1 MKAATIAPRTPE
13 HNGDVESA
21 HRHLKEALL
30 QALALRGSRAFV
42 TFCEYEAWLRAVLRE
57 RNAVRSQRLAEE
69 HGRMRP
75 LPPIRLPE
83 YEELVGQVSR
93 EALVRVGKQ
102 AYSVPARY
110 IGQRV
115 RVRAEELWLSFYWG
129 QECIERVERQP
140 GSSQGVYIN
149 WRHVL
154 PQLRGRPGAMLRWRH
169 RACLFP
175 GAPWRQAY
183 DSLVASVGERR
194 AEREYLGLLALAMDH
209 GQEPIEAL
217 LALIQP
223 LSLEA
228 VQARLGLLEEPAA
241 AHKIIAVDFQAELGH
256 YDGLLS
262 SALQAAS
269 AEPEEV
275 IHVR

>member
-1 MKAATIAPRTPE
+1 
-13 HNGDVESA
+13 
-21 HRHLKEALL
+21 
-30 QALALRGSRAFV
+30 
-42 TFCEYEAWLRAVLRE
+42 
-57 RNAVRSQRLAEE
+57 
-69 HGRMRP
+69 MRP

-115 RVRAEELWLSFYWG
+115 RVRAEELWLSFYCG

-140 GSSQGVYIN
+140 GSSQGVYVN

-154 PQLRGRPGAMLRWRH
+154 PQLRRRPGAMLRWRH

-183 DSLVASVGERR
+183 DSLVAALGERR
-194 AEREYLGLLALAMDH
+194 AEREYLGLLALANEH

-217 LALIQP
+217 LALVQP
-223 LSLEA
+223 LTLEA
-228 VQARLGLLEEPAA
+228 VRARLGLLQEPLG
-241 AHKIIAVDFQAELGH
+241 AHKIVTVDFQAELSH
-256 YDGLLS
+256 YDRFLS
-262 SALQAAS
+262 SAVQAAS
-269 AEPEEV
+269 VEPEEV
-275 IHVR
+275 VHVH